1 MPSEM
6 ACATL
11 ECHAQELSDAHKAAK
26 GDRTNPAYGG
36 NCTADR
42 LDALEKI
49 KDDACDPE
57 KRCKGDQRLDEL
69 EKNLNQNLACK
80 GAREQ
85 INNECFAG
93 GDEGHRKQVEEVQN
107 AVNRCNRLIDL
118 KLKK

>member
-1 MPSEM
+1 M

-49 KDDACDPE
+49 KDDACNPT
-57 KRCKGDQRLDEL
+57 RGCKGTQSLVKLTENRD
-69 EKNLNQNLACK
+69 NALACK

-93 GDEGHRKQVEEVQN
+93 GDEGHRKQVEQLQN
-107 AVNRCNRLIDL
+107 AVNNCNRLM